1 MLEIEQDDTRT
12 ASHAGHDHTED
23 NTQNTSTTTDKLPPG
38 FSWPSFS
45 KDDRYNPNA
54 PYNGAPKFQWPK
66 NIGLPIPKNFSYSN
80 FLKEPNGDP
89 NGAKLSFYTGL
100 PQETSPASNQWDSFP
115 AGEALQFLTTSISN
129 AAVQA
134 LNPQTQQG
142 LPVDLAAISTSSQ
155 ARPYTMGLTVTP
167 YNAGPIPHTHW
178 AEDEWFILLQ
188 GEMDAWLPVAN
199 KTPYKEGEIPGKNGI
214 PKIEDYYYVHLTP
227 GQIGFLPAGYTHNY
241 RNASPTKEPLTFLTI
256 WSRKDQTA
264 TPGGIEELFIKKGIG
279 WFADTAN
286 EAAGLGSLYNK
297 NPGSQDFIDSA
308 QRFQEY
314 YKQFSDV
321 HVSLSENFGSYLK
334 DGGNWN
340 PAIPEDTQPIP
351 SPPPSPPFSPPG
363 PNAPSQSIKFNIPLD
378 PAPIKRLSINTGAAN
393 SQQLLSLVS
402 NYDKNTEQQQGN
414 YSTDFYRDP
423 NNPQNLLLIEK
434 WNKYSDLDKYQQSDS
449 YKQFVEGLK
458 SIGAGVNTPT
468 IDIVETDSQIKS
480 EKILIGKF
488 KAQAGTRAQIISLVD
503 ELTKQT
509 KQAETSQNIAFEFY
523 EDPLQP
529 NQYLFYEKYVDGSA
543 LTKHL
548 EAQYTKDFFAKFSP
562 LLEGNGLSD
571 KTVSQVRIDSVRTS
585 SPSDPLTLVYQDQ
598 KNGVDLLTGLFKE
611 TPELSVS
618 LNASNG
624 IVAVNNQANK
634 PGVGINLLFAAGKP
648 SNQPVEY
655 GVFAIDDSNNRV
667 NGLLPTDSGYLEAV
681 RQRAI
686 VLFNTTANNSA
697 SAANT
702 SRNIPVETTERLA
715 IYKIGGGSIFDTNP
729 AIEFSFQDPQFS
741 AQPSGDALSFQFADG
756 SGGTIAL
763 NGPVESF
770 QDMIGNRQTK
780 GRNVLDT
787 STIVDR
793 KIKADID
800 ITKSPQ
806 PTGFTHRIGLYEV
819 LNKKGD
825 VKDPLTGEIV
835 TAENPNYANVV
846 LSKSKKIE
854 LETSAL
860 NQGQLSNSGTYLLD
874 SGKLYAPYMTT
885 FDSQQHS
892 SATYFAYKEANLD
905 RSNHIISL
913 GTNRFGLEDSP
924 IGVAK
929 GDFNDITIS
938 MNFNFAGPPFAV

>member
-1 MLEIEQDDTRT
+1 MLEIEQNDTRK
-12 ASHAGHDHTED
+12 ASHLGHDHTEN
-23 NTQNTSTTTDKLPPG
+23 NTQNTSTTTAQLPTG
-38 FSWPSFS
+38 FTWPSFS
-45 KDDRYNPNA
+45 KEDRYNPNA
-54 PYNGAPKFQWPK
+54 PYNQAPQFQWPK

-80 FLKEPNGDP
+80 VLKEPNGDP
-89 NGAKLSFYTGL
+89 NGANLSFYTGL
-100 PQETSPASNQWDSFP
+100 QQETRLGSNQWDSFP
-115 AGEALQFLTTSISN
+115 AGEAQQFLTTSISN

-142 LPVDLAAISTSSQ
+142 LPVDLTTIPTSSQ
-155 ARPYTMGLTVTP
+155 PRPYTLALTVTP
-167 YNAGPIPHTHW
+167 YNSGPIPHTHW

-199 KTPYKEGEIPGKNGI
+199 KTPYKIGEIPGQNGI
-214 PKIEDYYYVHLTP
+214 PKIEDFYYVHLTP

-241 RNASPTKEPLTFLTI
+241 RNTSPTKEPLTFLTI
-256 WSRKDQTA
+256 WSRKDQNA
-264 TPGGIEELFIKKGIG
+264 TPGGIEQFFFKNGIG
-279 WFADTAN
+279 VFADTAN
-286 EAAGLGSLYNK
+286 EAAAIGSLYNK
-297 NPGSQDFIDSA
+297 NPGSQASIDN
-308 QRFQEY
+308 QKRFTDYFNQFPNY
-314 YKQFSDV
+314 Y
-321 HVSLSENFGSYLK
+321 VSLSQNFGSYLA

-351 SPPPSPPFSPPG
+351 SPPPSPPFAPPG
-363 PNAPSQSIKFNIPLD
+363 PNAPSKSINFNIPLD

-402 NYDKNTEQQQGN
+402 NYDKNTEQQNGN
-414 YSTDFYRDP
+414 SSTDFYRDP
-423 NNPQNLLLIEK
+423 NNLQNLLLIEK
-434 WNKYSDLDKYQQSDS
+434 WNKYSDLDKYQKSDI
-449 YKQFVEGLK
+449 YKQFEQGLK
-458 SIGAGVNTPT
+458 SIGAVVNSPT
-468 IDIVETDSQIKS
+468 IDIIETDTEVNSPKV
-480 EKILIGKF
+480 LTGKF
-488 KAQAGTRAQIISLVD
+488 KAKAGTRDRIRSLVD
-503 ELTKQT
+503 DLTKQT
-509 KQAETSQNIAFEFY
+509 KATEQFNNLAFEFY

-529 NQYLFYEKYVDGSA
+529 NQYFFYEKYVDGAA
-543 LTKHL
+543 LTEHL

-571 KTVSQVRIDSVRTS
+571 KTVSQIRIDSVRTS
-585 SPSDPLTLVYQDQ
+585 SASDPLTGVYQGQ
-598 KNGVDLLTGLFKE
+598 KDGVDILTGLFKD

-624 IVAVNNQANK
+624 IVAVNNKSNT

-648 SNQPVEY
+648 SNRPVEY
-655 GVFAIDDSNNRV
+655 GVFAVDDANNRV

-681 RQRAI
+681 RKRAI
-686 VLFNTTANNSA
+686 VLFNTTANNSP
-697 SAANT
+697 SAKN
-702 SRNIPVETTERLA
+702 SRNIPVKTTDKLA
-715 IYKIGGGSIFDTNP
+715 IYKVGGGSILDANP
-729 AIEFSFQDPQFS
+729 PIEFSFQNPQFS
-741 AQPSGDALSFQFADG
+741 AQPSTDGLSFQFSDG

-770 QDMIGNRQTK
+770 QDIIGHRQTK

-835 TAENPNYANVV
+835 TAQNPNYANVV

-854 LETSAL
+854 LDTSAL

-885 FDSQQHS
+885 FDSQQRS

-905 RSNHIISL
+905 RSSHIISL

-924 IGVAK
+924 TAVAK

-938 MNFNFAGPPFAV
+938 IKFNFADPPFAV